1 MNALFQIPI
10 LVALAASPQ
19 TVDRVAAIVNGEVIT
34 LSDLVQRAGPDAR
47 SADPKLRAKAL
58 KEIFDLL
65 VAEKLFAA
73 QAQALGVEVSDQVVE
88 ASIEDFK
95 RRNKIDDAML
105 DELLQREGMNREQ
118 LRQRFRRDLEAGQ
131 IMRLKVSSRVKV
143 TDEDVRNYYQT
154 NARLFGGEDELK
166 VRHIFLPLSSSGG
179 AAEDARVQAEGRKI
193 LARLAA
199 GEDFAGLA
207 REVSKGPSASDGGDL
222 GWLKRGTL
230 APELDRAA
238 FALAVGKTS
247 GLVKTRNG
255 YHILKVDERRI
266 GGAKTFD
273 EVKEEIRDRLTN
285 EQVETFRNQ
294 YVADL
299 RRDALIEIKMPE
311 LKD

>member
-1 MNALFQIPI
+1 MNALFQLPL
-10 LVALAASPQ
+10 LVALAAAPPV
-19 TVDRVAAIVNGEVIT
+19 VDRVAAIVNGEVIT
-34 LSDLVQRAGPDAR
+34 LSDLVQRAGPDGR
-47 SADPKLRAKAL
+47 SDDRKARAKAL
-58 KEIFDLL
+58 KDAFDLL

-73 QAQALGVEVSDQVVE
+73 QATALGVEVSDQVVD
-88 ASIEDFK
+88 ASIDDFK
-95 RRNKIDDAML
+95 RRNKIDDTML
-105 DELLQREGMNREQ
+105 DELLQREGMTREQ

-154 NARLFGGEDELK
+154 HARLFGGDDELK
-166 VRHIFLPLSSSGG
+166 VRHIFLPLSAG
-179 AAEDARVQAEGRKI
+179 AGPDEDARVQAEGRKV
-193 LARLAA
+193 LARLAS
-199 GEDFAGLA
+199 GEDFADLA
-207 REVSKGPSASDGGDL
+207 RKVSKGPSAPDGGDL

-238 FALAVGKTS
+238 FALQPGKIS
-247 GLVKTRNG
+247 GLVKARNG
-255 YHILKVDERRI
+255 YHILKVDDRRV

-285 EQVETFRNQ
+285 EQVESFRNQ

-299 RRDALIEIKMPE
+299 RRDALIEIRMPE